1 MEIQNTQNGQA
12 FASVT
17 SVAPNNAVAP
27 VRIEPEGSPE
37 VDSSREQSL
46 PQQKQSA
53 NVAGERNTANS
64 AVDSKN
70 LSQASNRQA
79 DTEDSERNGAKL
91 EEAVA
96 KVESFLKVQNR
107 DLAFTID
114 ENTNRS
120 VVTVKDSSSGDVIR
134 QIPSEEV
141 LKLAERIQELQ
152 QDVGNSVGVFINN
165 QV

>member
-1 MEIQNTQNGQA
+1 MQNEAPSVSELNANRNGQQTGEQSQLA
-12 FASVT
+12 NQAKQAQFSGTNVDEQ
-17 SVAPNNAVAP
+17 NNA
-27 VRIEPEGSPE
+27 
-37 VDSSREQSL
+37 
-46 PQQKQSA
+46 
-53 NVAGERNTANS
+53 
-64 AVDSKN
+64 
-70 LSQASNRQA
+70 QASGQQA
-79 DTEDSERNGAKL
+79 DNKNVERNGAQL
-91 EEAVA
+91 DEAVA

-114 ENTNRS
+114 EETNRS
-120 VVTVKDSSSGDVIR
+120 VVTVKDSQSGDVIR

>member
-1 MEIQNTQNGQA
+1 VEIQNTQSGQG
-12 FASVT
+12 FAST
-17 SVAPNNAVAP
+17 TPLAP
-27 VRIEPEGSPE
+27 VRNEAPSVSELNANRNGQQTG
-37 VDSSREQSL
+37 EQSQL
-46 PQQKQSA
+46 ANQAKQAQFSGT
-53 NVAGERNTANS
+53 NVDEQNNA
-64 AVDSKN
+64 
-70 LSQASNRQA
+70 QASGQQA
-79 DTEDSERNGAKL
+79 DNKNVERNGAQL
-91 EEAVA
+91 DEAVA

-114 ENTNRS
+114 EETNRS
-120 VVTVKDSSSGDVIR
+120 VVTVKDSQSGDVIR

>member
-12 FASVT
+12 FASV
-17 SVAPNNAVAP
+17 SPSNAVAP
-27 VRIEPEGSPE
+27 VRVEPEGSPN
-37 VDSSREQSL
+37 VDSGREQSL
-46 PQQKQSA
+46 SQQKQSA
-53 NVAGERNTANS
+53 NLAVERNTTNS
-64 AVDSKN
+64 VADGKN
-70 LSQASNRQA
+70 LSRASNRQV
-79 DTEDSERNGAKL
+79 DKEDSERNGAQL

>member
-27 VRIEPEGSPE
+27 VRVETEGSPE

-46 PQQKQSA
+46 SQQKQSA
-53 NVAGERNTANS
+53 NVAVERNTANS

-79 DTEDSERNGAKL
+79 DIEDSE
-91 EEAVA
+91 
-96 KVESFLKVQNR
+96 
-107 DLAFTID
+107 
-114 ENTNRS
+114 
-120 VVTVKDSSSGDVIR
+120 
-134 QIPSEEV
+134 
-141 LKLAERIQELQ
+141 
-152 QDVGNSVGVFINN
+152 
-165 QV
+165 

>member
-1 MEIQNTQNGQA
+1 MEIQNTQSGQG
-12 FASVT
+12 FASV
-17 SVAPNNAVAP
+17 NANAQVTP
-27 VRIEPEGSPE
+27 VRTEKTVSPE
-37 VDSSREQSL
+37 TDSGSGQSL
-46 PQQKQSA
+46 SQQ
-53 NVAGERNTANS
+53 NTDSPAKTRLS
-64 AVDSKN
+64 VDAARQN
-70 LSQASNRQA
+70 ISQASIQQA
-79 DTEDSERNGAKL
+79 DIESSESSGVQL

-114 ENTNRS
+114 DDTKRS

>member
-1 MEIQNTQNGQA
+1 MEIQNTQSGQGFASTTPLAPVQNEAPSVSELNANRNGQQTGEQSQL
-12 FASVT
+12 ASQAKQAQFSGTNVDEQ
-17 SVAPNNAVAP
+17 NNA
-27 VRIEPEGSPE
+27 
-37 VDSSREQSL
+37 
-46 PQQKQSA
+46 
-53 NVAGERNTANS
+53 
-64 AVDSKN
+64 
-70 LSQASNRQA
+70 QASGQQA
-79 DTEDSERNGAKL
+79 DNKNVERNGAQL
-91 EEAVA
+91 DEAVA

-114 ENTNRS
+114 EETNRS
-120 VVTVKDSSSGDVIR
+120 VVTVKDSQSGDVIR

>member
-1 MEIQNTQNGQA
+1 MEIQNTQSGQG
-12 FASVT
+12 FASV
-17 SVAPNNAVAP
+17 NASAQVAP
-27 VRIEPEGSPE
+27 VRTEKAVSPE
-37 VDSSREQSL
+37 TESGSSQSL
-46 PQQKQSA
+46 SQQ
-53 NVAGERNTANS
+53 NTDSPAKTRLS
-64 AVDSKN
+64 VDAARQN
-70 LSQASNRQA
+70 ISQASIQQA
-79 DTEDSERNGAKL
+79 DIESSESSGVQL

-114 ENTNRS
+114 DDTKRS